1 MLTRFAKTTLL
12 LALAVGISLLFA
24 RCDSVSTSSPG
35 GEDQQQGALFE
46 ATNDLESR
54 MTALDDTVSM
64 RTFGLT
70 DGPQSSKSVQN
81 LSFTGVAQ
89 IAPPGDTTRASYL
102 STADGQLHVG
112 YKALGP
118 AFKGGIDILDASDP
132 TDILDVSSLGS
143 DNLDV
148 QEVVYDGDEDALF
161 VAAALNPSSY
171 GGDLQ
176 GTPSSLIK
184 VTNLSN
190 PQTKVAGLTG
200 NVGKS
205 VVKAPDGDQEHDV
218 YAVTDQTLL
227 YRFDAALENQAT
239 QEVSGAEFRS
249 VATTQSTIFTVD
261 RGASVYSSGV
271 GSAESLSEEQTI
283 ASGVGELAIGRMQ
296 ARSKAVLNG
305 DRLFLA
311 LGSEGLA
318 VLDAETGEV
327 LFQKSSPYYT
337 SVSLHTDAPEVSSQP
352 SDLVYASRLDG
363 TIDLFRVGEN
373 GIDAGGTDTGLNEFG
388 SLDLGALN
396 PNSSAVAAADASSE
410 VAAANASSKVAGADA
425 SNRLDAAASA
435 NASSKQVAEQVNYV
449 LAIGCHMYAANS
461 QDGVVVLQI
470 GDGQSCSTDEG
481 NQSPTV
487 NDDTDQTT
495 QGESTTTDV
504 LANDND
510 PDGLDPSTVK
520 VENGPSDGSASA
532 NNNGTITYT
541 PDDGFT
547 GEDSYHYSVK
557 DDEGAKS
564 DNATVTIT
572 VNEPGNQ
579 PPTANP
585 ETDNTN
591 EDEPTTT
598 DVLANDSDPDGDLDL
613 STVQVVSDPSD
624 GTTTVNNNGTI
635 TYTPNSGFTG
645 DGSYKYTVKDDD
657 GAESNEA
664 RVTIKINAAPTIDEP
679 DPPSG
684 ECFTVAPSGQTT
696 ITTND
701 LSASDPDDDPKD
713 LTFTVTSDPTQGELL
728 LNGSP
733 TSTSVFSQ
741 ESIEKGNLE
750 YNHTASNDDDSFTF
764 DLKDP
769 GDAGPEDV
777 RCNITVGSGN
787 QAPTASDDS
796 DQTNEDQPT
805 TTDVLANDND
815 PDGSLDASTVTVQS
829 GPSDGSVSVDGSTG
843 EITYTPDSG
852 FTGSDSY
859 TYTVDDNDGE
869 TSNEATVT
877 ITVNAA
883 PTVDTPEDPPNAE
896 CVAVTAGEQTT
907 ITTDNLSASDPDDG
921 PADLTFTVTNGPS
934 QGELLLDG
942 SSTSSFTQQDIEDGN
957 LEYNH
962 TASTADDDS
971 FSFDLKDPDGAGPE
985 DVPCN
990 ITVESG
996 NQAPTA
1002 SDDSD
1007 QTNEDQPTTTDVL
1020 DNDNDPDGSLD
1031 ASTVTVQSGPSD
1043 GSVSVD
1049 GSTGEITYTPD
1060 TDFTGDDT
1068 YTYTVQDNDGAE
1080 SNEAT
1085 VTITVQASTAATK
1098 GCEGAIGGG
1107 VAFTKDGDLKT
1118 AASDGGTVN
1127 ELLITGP
1134 DTPVLALGTG
1144 VDVDEDGNVGV
1155 AYIQQSEGAEQTV
1168 SVVDKNDATPTNY
1181 ALPVAAKSDKT
1192 LIGVGSF
1199 GGAPSFFYVGA
1210 VGNGDEIYRVNFD
1223 DGSSE
1228 PLADP
1233 ENGVDAIIGVA
1244 DVDGDSDK
1252 ELIFSDGSQQTR
1264 YINPGDPSQASF
1276 TKLPEG
1282 GAGSNNNIGIGSC
1295 LADIDGDGRA
1305 SVPIVDGSNEIDLVD
1320 ATGVSKTIVTG
1331 NANEEAAKTP
1341 LAWADIDND
1350 GDPEL
1355 IYLENNNSPAELKY
1369 IDDIAETENFGPSNF
1384 KFVENAGGG
1393 TIEADTGTGA
1403 VSAQ

>member
-70 DGPQSSKSVQN
+70 DGPQSSKSVQD

-102 STADGQLHVG
+102 STAGGQLHVG

-190 PQTKVAGLTG
+190 PQTKVAGLDG
-200 NVGKS
+200 LVGKS

-218 YAVTDQTLL
+218 YAVTDQTSL

-239 QEVSGAEFRS
+239 QEVQGAEFRS
-249 VATTQSTIFTVD
+249 VATTQSTVFTVD

-271 GSAESLSEEQTI
+271 GSAGSLSEEQTI

-449 LAIGCHMYAANS
+449 LAIGCHMYVANS

-481 NQSPTV
+481 NQPPTV

-504 LANDND
+504 LDNDSD
-510 PDGLDPSTVK
+510 PDGNLDPSTVTPK
-520 VENGPSDGSASA
+520 NGPSKGTVTV
-532 NNNGTITYT
+532 NNDGTITYT

-557 DDEGAKS
+557 DDEGDES
-564 DNATVTIT
+564 ENNATVTIT

-579 PPTANP
+579 PPTANA
-585 ETDNTN
+585 ETDDTN

-598 DVLANDSDPDGDLDL
+598 DVLANDSDPDGNLDP
-613 STVQVVSDPSD
+613 STVQVVSGPSD
-624 GTTTVNNNGTI
+624 GSVSVDGSTGEI
-635 TYTPNSGFTG
+635 TYTPDSGFTG
-645 DGSYKYTVKDDD
+645 DGSYRYTVEDND
-657 GAESNEA
+657 GAESNKA
-664 RVTIKINAAPTIDEP
+664 RVTIKINAAPTVDTP
-679 DPPSG
+679 QDPPNA
-684 ECFTVAPSGQTT
+684 ECFAVTTGGQTT
-696 ITTND
+696 ITTDN

-713 LTFTVTSDPTQGELL
+713 LTFTVTSGPSQGELL

-733 TSTSVFSQ
+733 TSVFSQ

-750 YNHTASNDDDSFTF
+750 YNHTASNDDNDSFTF

-769 GDAGPEDV
+769 DGAGPKNV
-777 RCNITVGSGN
+777 SCNITVESGN

-815 PDGSLDASTVTVQS
+815 PDGNLDPSTVQV
-829 GPSDGSVSVDGSTG
+829 V
-843 EITYTPDSG
+843 
-852 FTGSDSY
+852 
-859 TYTVDDNDGE
+859 
-869 TSNEATVT
+869 
-877 ITVNAA
+877 
-883 PTVDTPEDPPNAE
+883 
-896 CVAVTAGEQTT
+896 
-907 ITTDNLSASDPDDG
+907 
-921 PADLTFTVTNGPS
+921 
-934 QGELLLDG
+934 
-942 SSTSSFTQQDIEDGN
+942 
-957 LEYNH
+957 
-962 TASTADDDS
+962 
-971 FSFDLKDPDGAGPE
+971 
-985 DVPCN
+985 
-990 ITVESG
+990 
-996 NQAPTA
+996 
-1002 SDDSD
+1002 
-1007 QTNEDQPTTTDVL
+1007 
-1020 DNDNDPDGSLD
+1020 
-1031 ASTVTVQSGPSD
+1031 SGPSD

-1107 VAFTKDGDLKT
+1107 VAFTNDGDLKT
-1118 AASDGGTVN
+1118 VASDGGTVN

-1252 ELIFSDGSQQTR
+1252 ELVFSDGSQQTR

-1282 GAGSNNNIGIGSC
+1282 GAGTNNNIGIGSC

>member
-35 GEDQQQGALFE
+35 GEDQQQGPLFE

-64 RTFGLT
+64 QAFGLT
-70 DGPQSSKSVQN
+70 DGSQSPKSVQD

-102 STADGQLHVG
+102 STAGGQLHVG

-132 TDILDVSSLGS
+132 TNILDVSSLGS
-143 DNLDV
+143 SDLDV

-171 GGDLQ
+171 EGDLQ

-190 PQTKVAGLTG
+190 PQTEVAGLDG
-200 NVGKS
+200 KVGKS

-218 YAVTDQTLL
+218 YAVTDQTSL
-227 YRFDAALENQAT
+227 YRFDAALGNQAI

-249 VATTQSTIFTVD
+249 VATTQSTVFTVD
-261 RGASVYSSGV
+261 RSASVYSSGV
-271 GSAESLSEEQTI
+271 GSAGSLSEEQTI

-327 LFQKSSPYYT
+327 LFQKSDPYYT
-337 SVSLHTDAPEVSSQP
+337 SVSLHTDAPGVSSQP

-396 PNSSAVAAADASSE
+396 PNSSAVAAADASNS
-410 VAAANASSKVAGADA
+410 
-425 SNRLDAAASA
+425 RLDAAASA

-449 LAIGCHMYAANS
+449 LATGCYVYVTNS

-470 GDGQSCSTDEG
+470 GDGQSCPIG
-481 NQSPTV
+481 NQPPTV

-510 PDGLDPSTVK
+510 PDGLDPSTVT
-520 VENGPSDGSASA
+520 VENGPSDGTTSV
-532 NNNGTITYT
+532 NNGGTITYT

-557 DDEGAKS
+557 DDEGA
-564 DNATVTIT
+564 
-572 VNEPGNQ
+572 
-579 PPTANP
+579 
-585 ETDNTN
+585 
-591 EDEPTTT
+591 
-598 DVLANDSDPDGDLDL
+598 
-613 STVQVVSDPSD
+613 
-624 GTTTVNNNGTI
+624 
-635 TYTPNSGFTG
+635 
-645 DGSYKYTVKDDD
+645 
-657 GAESNEA
+657 ESEN
-664 RVTIKINAAPTIDEP
+664 
-679 DPPSG
+679 
-684 ECFTVAPSGQTT
+684 
-696 ITTND
+696 
-701 LSASDPDDDPKD
+701 
-713 LTFTVTSDPTQGELL
+713 
-728 LNGSP
+728 
-733 TSTSVFSQ
+733 
-741 ESIEKGNLE
+741 
-750 YNHTASNDDDSFTF
+750 
-764 DLKDP
+764 
-769 GDAGPEDV
+769 
-777 RCNITVGSGN
+777 
-787 QAPTASDDS
+787 
-796 DQTNEDQPT
+796 
-805 TTDVLANDND
+805 
-815 PDGSLDASTVTVQS
+815 
-829 GPSDGSVSVDGSTG
+829 
-843 EITYTPDSG
+843 
-852 FTGSDSY
+852 
-859 TYTVDDNDGE
+859 
-869 TSNEATVT
+869 
-877 ITVNAA
+877 
-883 PTVDTPEDPPNAE
+883 
-896 CVAVTAGEQTT
+896 
-907 ITTDNLSASDPDDG
+907 
-921 PADLTFTVTNGPS
+921 
-934 QGELLLDG
+934 
-942 SSTSSFTQQDIEDGN
+942 
-957 LEYNH
+957 
-962 TASTADDDS
+962 
-971 FSFDLKDPDGAGPE
+971 
-985 DVPCN
+985 
-990 ITVESG
+990 
-996 NQAPTA
+996 
-1002 SDDSD
+1002 
-1007 QTNEDQPTTTDVL
+1007 
-1020 DNDNDPDGSLD
+1020 
-1031 ASTVTVQSGPSD
+1031 
-1043 GSVSVD
+1043 
-1049 GSTGEITYTPD
+1049 
-1060 TDFTGDDT
+1060 
-1068 YTYTVQDNDGAE
+1068 
-1080 SNEAT
+1080 AT
-1085 VTITVQASTAATK
+1085 VTITVQASTAATE

-1107 VAFTKDGDLKT
+1107 VAFTSDGDLKT
-1118 AASDGGTVN
+1118 VASDGGTVN

-1144 VDVDEDGNVGV
+1144 VDVDEDGSVGV

-1168 SVVDKNDATPTNY
+1168 SVIDKNDASPTNY
-1181 ALPVAAKSDKT
+1181 ALPVAAKSNKT

-1233 ENGVDAIIGVA
+1233 ENGVDAIAGVA

-1276 TKLPEG
+1276 TKLPNG

-1295 LADIDGDGRA
+1295 LADVDGDGRA
-1305 SVPIVDGSNEIDLVD
+1305 SIPIVDGSNEIDLVD
-1320 ATGVSKTIVTG
+1320 ATGVSKTIVMG

-1355 IYLENNNSPAELKY
+1355 VYLENNNSPAELKY
-1369 IDDIAETENFGPSNF
+1369 IDDIAEAENCGPSNF